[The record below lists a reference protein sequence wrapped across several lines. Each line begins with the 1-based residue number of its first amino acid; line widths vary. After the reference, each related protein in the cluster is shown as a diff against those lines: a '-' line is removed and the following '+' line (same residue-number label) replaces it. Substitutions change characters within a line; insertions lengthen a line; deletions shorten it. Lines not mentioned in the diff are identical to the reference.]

1 MNLVLI
7 GYRCAGKTTV
17 GSQVATHL
25 RRKFI
30 DTDTLIEEQHGVIRD
45 IVETRG
51 WNYFRTLEKEII
63 KEISSQDNLVIAPGG
78 GSVLDTDNVMALKRN
93 GLIIWLK
100 ADSQAVCRRMM
111 KDPRTALQRPS
122 LTGKGT
128 LDELKEV
135 MAFRAPLYEK
145 AAEIHLETSATDA
158 ATVVEGVLSI
168 LDGMKGR
175 Q

>member
-17 GSQVATHL
+17 GSQVAVHL
-25 RRKFI
+25 RRKFV
-30 DTDTLIEEQHGVIRD
+30 DTDTLIEKQYGVIRD

-51 WNYFRTLEKEII
+51 WDYFRTLEKRII

-78 GSVLDTDNVMALKRN
+78 GSVLDTDNMTALKRN

-100 ADSQAVCRRMM
+100 ADSEAVYRRMM

-122 LTGKGT
+122 LTGKGA
-128 LDELKEV
+128 LDELEEV
-135 MAFRAPLYEK
+135 MTSRAPLYEK
-145 AAEIHLETSATDA
+145 AAEMHVETSSIDATR
-158 ATVVEGVLSI
+158 VVEGVLSI

>member
-17 GSQVATHL
+17 GSQVAAHL
-25 RRKFI
+25 RRKFV
-30 DTDTLIEEQHGVIRD
+30 DTDLLIEKHHGVIRD

-51 WNYFRTLEKEII
+51 
-63 KEISSQDNLVIAPGG
+63 
-78 GSVLDTDNVMALKRN
+78 SVLDTDNVSALKKN

-100 ADSQAVCRRMM
+100 ADSQAVYRRML
-111 KDPRTALQRPS
+111 KDPRSALQRPS

-128 LDELKEV
+128 LDELEEV
-135 MAFRAPLYEK
+135 MSFRIPLYEK
-145 AAEIHLETSATDA
+145 AAEIHLETSAADA
-158 ATVVEGVLSI
+158 ETVVEGVLSV
-168 LDGMKGR
+168 LDGMMWR

>member
-17 GSQVATHL
+17 GSQVAAHL
-25 RRKFI
+25 RRKFV
-30 DTDTLIEEQHGVIRD
+30 DTDLFIEKHHGVIRD
-45 IVETRG
+45 IVETHG
-51 WNYFRTLEKEII
+51 WDYFRTLEKEVI
-63 KEISSQDNLVIAPGG
+63 KEISTQDNLVIAPGG
-78 GSVLDTDNVMALKRN
+78 GSVLDTDNVSALKKN

-100 ADSQAVCRRMM
+100 ADSQAVYRRML

-128 LDELKEV
+128 LDELEEV
-135 MAFRAPLYEK
+135 MSSRTPLYEK
-145 AAEIHLETSATDA
+145 AAEIHLETSAADA
-158 ATVVEGVLSI
+158 ETVVEGVLSI
-168 LDGMKGR
+168 LDGMMWR